1 MNQPLTRVRLRP
13 RTNLTQTVA
22 FAATCLFIVISFAL
36 LLKDPALERFDLW
49 LGELIRSTRSEFG
62 NVLAVAFDVLGS
74 TTGFAVITL
83 LLALLFVARR
93 RIASAML
100 LVLSVGGAYLL
111 NTLFKTWI
119 ERPRPNIDA
128 LFPAE
133 GFSFPSGNST
143 MAVALF
149 GYAAIALIDLFQGGK
164 SAKAWCLTIA
174 SLLILLIG
182 FFRVYAG
189 VHYPS
194 DIIAG
199 YFLGA
204 AWLFVVLHLHR
215 AYDA

>member
-22 FAATCLFIVISFAL
+22 FAATCLFIVISIAL
-36 LLKDPALERFDLW
+36 LLKDPALERFDSR

-62 NVLAVAFDVLGS
+62 NVLAAVFDVLGS

-83 LLALLFVARR
+83 LLALLFVVRR

-100 LVLSVGGAYLL
+100 LVLSVGGAYVL
-111 NTLFKTWI
+111 NVLFKTWI

-133 GFSFPSGNST
+133 GFSFPSGNATIS
-143 MAVALF
+143 VALF
-149 GYAAIALIDLFQGGK
+149 GYAAIALIDLIQGGK
-164 SAKAWCLTIA
+164 IAKVWCLTSAI
-174 SLLILLIG
+174 LLVLLIG
-182 FFRVYAG
+182 FFRIYAG

-199 YFLGA
+199 YFLGG
-204 AWLFVVLHLHR
+204 AWAFIVLHLHR
-215 AYDA
+215 AYNA